1 MKGTRLVPIFITLIF
16 FVFAITSAVSSENTE
31 LIKGKLISVDK
42 AKKTIVVQDKNGAEV
57 TIIFEDDAVFS
68 RIERLKIEIGEK
80 VSVRYI
86 IKDGKKIGTYI
97 RSLRGC

>member
-1 MKGTRLVPIFITLIF
+1 MKLGRLLIVIIIVAIAF
-16 FVFAITSAVSSENTE
+16 SGAITAFAEESG
-31 LIKGKLISVDK
+31 LIKGKLMSVDK
-42 AKKTIVVQDKNGAEV
+42 VNKTIVVQEKDGKDI
-57 TIIFEDDAVFS
+57 TIYIEDSSIFS

-86 IKDGKKIGTYI
+86 VKNGKKIGTYI

>member
-1 MKGTRLVPIFITLIF
+1 MKLGRLLIAIIILATF
-16 FVFAITSAVSSENTE
+16 SGAITAFAEESGLV
-31 LIKGKLISVDK
+31 KGKLMSVDK
-42 AKKTIVVQDKNGAEV
+42 VNKTIVVQEKDGKDI
-57 TIIFEDDAVFS
+57 TIYIEDSSIFS

-86 IKDGKKIGTYI
+86 IKNGKKIGTYI

>member
-1 MKGTRLVPIFITLIF
+1 MKLGRLLIAIIIVAIAF
-16 FVFAITSAVSSENTE
+16 SSAITAFAEESG
-31 LIKGKLISVDK
+31 LIKGKLMSVDK
-42 AKKTIVVQDKNGAEV
+42 VNKTIVVQEKDGKDI
-57 TIIFEDDAVFS
+57 TIYIEDSSIFS

-86 IKDGKKIGTYI
+86 IKNGKKIGTYI

>member
-1 MKGTRLVPIFITLIF
+1 MKLGRLLIAIIILAIAF
-16 FVFAITSAVSSENTE
+16 SGAITAFAEESGLV
-31 LIKGKLISVDK
+31 KGKLMSVDK
-42 AKKTIVVQDKNGAEV
+42 VNKTIVVQEKDGKDI
-57 TIIFEDDAVFS
+57 TIYIEDSSIFS

-86 IKDGKKIGTYI
+86 IKNGKKIGTYI

>member
-1 MKGTRLVPIFITLIF
+1 MKTTKLVSILIIVMA
-16 FVFAITSAVSSENTE
+16 FVFAITAVVSSEDTG
-31 LIKGKLISVDK
+31 LIKGKLMSVDK
-42 AKKTIVVQDKNGAEV
+42 AKKSVVVQEKSGVET
-57 TIIFEDDAVFS
+57 TIFFEDDAVFS

-86 IKDGKKIGTYI
+86 VKNGKKIGIYI

>member
-1 MKGTRLVPIFITLIF
+1 MKIGRLLIGIIIVA
-16 FVFAITSAVSSENTE
+16 FVFSAVITAFAEESG
-31 LIKGKLISVDK
+31 LVKGKLMSVDK
-42 AKKTIVVQDKNGAEV
+42 VNKTIVVQEKDGKDI
-57 TIIFEDDAVFS
+57 TIYIEDSSIFS

-86 IKDGKKIGTYI
+86 IKNGKKIGTYI